1 MNDQS
6 TGFVCTIALDAMGGD
21 YAPRNEVLAAVQAQ
35 KEDPSVRIILV
46 GKEKDILN
54 VLSQNDLSFPKENI
68 INADEIIRMD
78 EVPTIAIR
86 TKRNSSIVVGAGL
99 VKDKLADAFVSAGNT
114 GAVMAASTLIIGR
127 IKGVGRP
134 AIGADFPTSTGAI
147 CSVYD
152 VGASVDSKPNHLLEY
167 AILGS
172 IYSRDINRIA
182 NPKVGILSVG
192 EEENKGN
199 ELIFAAKKLLK
210 EANLNFIG
218 NVEGRDVLNGKADI
232 IVCDGFVGN
241 IILKF
246 GESVLT
252 FLKGKIKN
260 YASGGIIN
268 SLKAL
273 IVKNVLKVA
282 LKDMDYQTHGG
293 VPLLGVNGITIIG
306 HGSSSPLAIRNMLV
320 KAKKM
325 HELNLIQKFEE
336 ELSKYGKN

>member
-1 MNDQS
+1 MNNQS

-21 YAPRNEVLAAVQAQ
+21 FAPRNEVIAAADAF
-35 KEDPSVRIILV
+35 KENPDLRILLV
-46 GKEKDILN
+46 GRENDILKIISEN
-54 VLSQNDLSFPKENI
+54 KLSFPKENI
-68 INADEIIRMD
+68 INADEVITME
-78 EVPTIAIR
+78 EVPTTAIK
-86 TKRNSSIVVGAGL
+86 TKRNSSIVVGANL
-99 VKDKLADAFVSAGNT
+99 VKGKKADAFVSAGNT
-114 GAVMAASTLIIGR
+114 GAVMAAATLIMGR

-134 AIGADFPTSTGAI
+134 AIGADFPTSTGKQ

-172 IYSRDINRIA
+172 IYSREFNGIP
-182 NPKVGILSVG
+182 NPKVGLLSVG

-199 ELIFAAKKLLK
+199 ELVFQTQKLLK
-210 EANLNFIG
+210 ESNLNFIG
-218 NVEGRDVLNGKADI
+218 NVEGRDVLKGNVDV

-252 FLKGKIKN
+252 FLKTTVKN
-260 YASGGIIN
+260 YAAQGFIN
-268 SLKAL
+268 KLKAL
-273 IVKNVLKVA
+273 VVKGVLKVA

-306 HGSSSPLAIRNMLV
+306 HGSSSPLALKNMIL

-336 ELSKYGKN
+336 ELSNYGKQ